1 MAEEKILIV
10 DDDPGSRGV
19 VSGYL
24 EMAGYEV
31 FEAGSGKEALNALD
45 STYYDMLITDL
56 KMPGMDGV
64 SLLKAVNERQVE
76 TIGIIM
82 TGFASIETAV
92 QAMKAGSFDYIT
104 KPVNRD
110 ELLLT
115 VKKGLEFKRLRK
127 ENLSLRKELKRKYSF
142 EGIVGCSDEMQRVY
156 SLIERVADSDSTV
169 LVLGESGTGKE
180 LVARTIHYNSPRSDK
195 PLIPINCGAIPES
208 LLESELFGHEK
219 GAFTGAYSAR
229 IGRFEMANGGT
240 IFLDEIG
247 DMSPALQ
254 VKILRVLQERQ
265 FERVGGTK
273 TVKVDVRVI
282 TATNQDL
289 EKAVAEKKFRED
301 LYYRINVIPITMP
314 PLRERIG
321 DIQLLVNHFLE
332 IFSKKKGKKIEG
344 ITDEAM
350 SFLIN
355 YQWPGNVRELENLM
369 ERLVILK
376 REGVIN
382 VSDLPEKFVPS
393 GDKAVLNSIK
403 IPEQGINL
411 EALVNDFENKLIL
424 QALEKSGGVKS
435 RAAQLL
441 QINRTTLV
449 EKMKKKGITA
459 KQD

>member
-1 MAEEKILIV
+1 MAEEKILVV

-24 EMAGYEV
+24 EMAGYDV
-31 FEAGSGKEALNALD
+31 FEAASGKEGLNALD
-45 STYYDMLITDL
+45 STSYDMLITDL

-64 SLLKAVNERQVE
+64 SLLRAVKERQADIV
-76 TIGIIM
+76 GLVM

-92 QAMKAGSFDYIT
+92 QAMKAGSFDYIS

-142 EGIVGCSDEMQRVY
+142 EGIVGTSDEMQRVY
-156 SLIERVADSDSTV
+156 SLIEKVADSDSTV

-229 IGRFEMANGGT
+229 AGRFEMANGGT

-332 IFSKKKGKKIEG
+332 IFSKTKGKNIEG

-350 SFLIN
+350 AFLLN

-424 QALEKSGGVKS
+424 QAIEKAGGVKS

-449 EKMKKKGITA
+449 EKMKKKGLTA

>member
-1 MAEEKILIV
+1 MAEEKILVV
-10 DDDPGSRGV
+10 DDDPGTRGV

-31 FEAGSGKEALNALD
+31 LEAENGKEGLNALD

-64 SLLKAVNERQVE
+64 SLLKAVKERQADIV
-76 TIGIIM
+76 GVVM

-92 QAMKAGSFDYIT
+92 QAMKAGSFDYIS
-104 KPVNRD
+104 KPVNRE

-115 VKKGLEFKRLRK
+115 VKKALEFKRLRK

-180 LVARTIHYNSPRSDK
+180 LVAKTIHYNSPRSEK

-247 DMSPALQ
+247 DMSPSLQ

-350 SFLIN
+350 AFLVN

-376 REGVIN
+376 REGIIN

-393 GDKAVLNSIK
+393 GDKAALNSIK

-435 RAAQLL
+435 KAAQLL

-449 EKMKKKGITA
+449 EKMKKKGLTA